1 VACWFVVYGKGEVMS
16 RVGKKP
22 VIIPE
27 GVSVT
32 LDGKKITVKGKLGEL
47 SMDIHPLI
55 EVRVEGNSIVVSA
68 KDDSKLAR
76 SMWGTTRALIN
87 NMVVGVSQGFTKR
100 LVLVGVGYRARME
113 GNKLILNVGYSH
125 PVEVVPPPGVKFN
138 VEEQVKITVS
148 GFDKHL
154 VGQVAANIRA
164 MREPEPYKGKGIRY
178 EDEVVILKEGKK
190 TK

>member
-1 VACWFVVYGKGEVMS
+1 VYGKGEVMS

-55 EVRVEGNSIVVSA
+55 DVRVEGNSIVVSA

-87 NMVVGVSQGFTKR
+87 NMVLGVSQGFTKR

-113 GNKLILNVGYSH
+113 GNKLILNVGYSN

-164 MREPEPYKGKGIRY
+164 VREPEPYKGKGIRY

>member
-1 VACWFVVYGKGEVMS
+1 VYGKGEVMS

-55 EVRVEGNSIVVSA
+55 DVRVEGNSIVVSA

-113 GNKLILNVGYSH
+113 GNKLILNVGYSN
-125 PVEVVPPPGVKFN
+125 PVEVVPPPGVKFS

-164 MREPEPYKGKGIRY
+164 VREPEPYKGKGIRY